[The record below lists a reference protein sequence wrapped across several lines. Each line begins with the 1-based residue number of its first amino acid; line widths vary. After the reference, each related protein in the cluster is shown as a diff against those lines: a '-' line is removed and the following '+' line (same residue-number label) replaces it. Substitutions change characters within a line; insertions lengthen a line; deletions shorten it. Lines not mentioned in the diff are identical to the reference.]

1 LGEGVSGE
9 EAGRGSQIVVGER
22 LQIGRHQRDF
32 VVLAWNLRDRLRR
45 GGERDHRR
53 GASKGTG
60 VSRTVALGVITALVL
75 MNVEP
80 GRVKT
85 LAQDLLAI
93 DGVTEVYSVAGPYDL
108 VAIARVRRHEQLS
121 DLVTDLIGSRDGV
134 ISTETLIAF
143 RAFAKRDLDLV
154 WDIGVD

>member
-1 LGEGVSGE
+1 M
-9 EAGRGSQIVVGER
+9 R
-22 LQIGRHQRDF
+22 
-32 VVLAWNLRDRLRR
+32 
-45 GGERDHRR
+45 
-53 GASKGTG
+53 
-60 VSRTVALGVITALVL
+60 VAVGVITALVL

-121 DLVTDLIGSRDGV
+121 DLVTDLIGSREGV

-143 RAFAKRDLDLV
+143 RAFSKRDLDLV